1 MQQNTSE
8 RRKSVRVPIDT
19 VCFITVR
26 NEQTGAEMTALL
38 VDCGCGGAQL
48 NAPPE
53 EKDIRH
59 WLGARVVLMN
69 MPLTLDPSGKGIRG
83 TVCWLS
89 EAHCGIRFEA
99 ALQLSEEQLRTFAQS
114 L

>member
-1 MQQNTSE
+1 MQKNSE
-8 RRKSVRVPIDT
+8 RRKSVRVPIDA

-26 NEQTGAEMTALL
+26 NELTGVEMTALL

-53 EKDIRH
+53 ERDIRH
-59 WLGARVVLMN
+59 WLGARVMLLG
-69 MPLTLDPSGKGIRG
+69 MPGVLDPSGQGIKG

-89 EAHCGIRFEA
+89 EAHCGVRFEE
-99 ALQLSEEQLRTFAQS
+99 ALQLSETQLHDFAQS